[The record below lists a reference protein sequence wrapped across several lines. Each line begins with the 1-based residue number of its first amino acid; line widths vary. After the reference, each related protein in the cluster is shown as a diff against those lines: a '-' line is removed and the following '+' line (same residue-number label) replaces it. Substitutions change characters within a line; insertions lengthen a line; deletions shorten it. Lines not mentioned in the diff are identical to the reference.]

1 MDIGNVIVSWL
12 HELATVLWI
21 GALMLN
27 ALVLTPAMSAIAP
40 LERHRLTIT
49 TIKRFTII
57 AIVCVLVLIG
67 TGFGLAEKRLGPDFL
82 SLVLSTTYGRV
93 MLAKLFVMLSMI
105 VIGGI
110 IGFVLEPRM
119 RALPHLSTRE
129 QEPPGATTTAASFEL
144 VSLQRRLNILGIVEM
159 SLGIL
164 VLLLA
169 AILPEIVPRL
179 E

>member
-12 HELATVLWI
+12 HELATVVWI

-93 MLAKLFVMLSMI
+93 MLAKHFVMLSMI

-129 QEPPGATTTAASFEL
+129 QEPPGATTAASFEL

-169 AILPEIVPRL
+169 AVTASTVTR
-179 E
+179 